1 VLFDTQITSV
11 ILFEKKHI
19 FISALEM
26 ASPENRHCA
35 NCIGTLSFR
44 VSKCTLDIS
53 DGIVQSAFGVVRR
66 MQHLLLAAWRSG

>member
-1 VLFDTQITSV
+1 
-11 ILFEKKHI
+11 
-19 FISALEM
+19 M

-44 VSKCTLDIS
+44 VSKCTPDIS